1 MSSKTDSVG
10 SKATSNPRIIFNVLL
25 IGFYYLTEEISG
37 NKKIQPLFKEIGFGR
52 LSAIRHP
59 KGLWLRKTWQGQAFK
74 ANTTKL
80 RENVKFRLQ
89 KKPAARIATWQGH
102 L

>member
-1 MSSKTDSVG
+1 MSCKTDSVG
-10 SKATSNPRIIFNVLL
+10 SKATSNPRVIFNLL
-25 IGFYYLTEEISG
+25 LTGFYYLTEESSG
-37 NKKIQPLFKEIGFGR
+37 NKKIPPLFREMGFR
-52 LSAIRHP
+52 RPSAIRHP
-59 KGLWLRKTWQGQAFK
+59 KGLWLIEIWQGQAFK